1 LLGVSGPRRR
11 LDAELVRRGLSASRE
26 QAQGDISAGRVL
38 VAGAPAHKPA
48 RLVAPEEPI
57 VLVGPGPRF
66 VGRGG
71 EKLDAALDRF
81 GIDPAGRRCLDA
93 GASTGGFTDCLLQRG
108 ASVVVSVDVGYGQL
122 HERLR
127 ADPRVDNRERTNVRS
142 LDAAA
147 IGGPVQL
154 VVADLSF
161 VSLRTVLPTLV
172 SLAEPHADLLLLVK
186 PQFEAGRVEASKG
199 RGIIR
204 DPAVWRRVLGEVR
217 AASAVAGSAMMAAM
231 VSPITGADGNR
242 EFLVHCQV
250 GRHGDDPAQI
260 PLAGLDLAVAEAL
273 QRHGA
278 P

>member
-1 LLGVSGPRRR
+1 MPGPRRR
-11 LDAELVRRGLSASRE
+11 LDAELVRRGLAPSRE

-38 VAGAPAHKPA
+38 VAGATAHKPA

-57 VLVGPGPRF
+57 RLLGDGPRF

-71 EKLDAALDRF
+71 EKLDAALVRF
-81 GIDPAGRRCLDA
+81 GIDPTGRRAVDA

-108 ASVVVSVDVGYGQL
+108 ASSVVAVDVGYGQL

-127 ADPRVDNRERTNVRS
+127 ADPRVDNRERTNVRTLEPGS
-142 LDAAA
+142 
-147 IGGPVQL
+147 IGDPVDL

-161 VSLRTVLPTLV
+161 VSLRTVLPALV
-172 SLAEPHADLLLLVK
+172 ALATAGADLVLLVK
-186 PQFEAGRVEASKG
+186 PQFEAGRAEASRG
-199 RGIIR
+199 RGVIR
-204 DPAVWRRVLGEVR
+204 DPLVWRRVLEEVR
-217 AASAVAGSAMMAAM
+217 AAASEAGSAMMAVM

-242 EFLVHCQV
+242 EFLVHCRV
-250 GRHGDDPAQI
+250 GLSADDPTVL
-260 PLAGLDLAVAEAL
+260 PLAALDLAVAEAI

>member
-1 LLGVSGPRRR
+1 MSGPRRR
-11 LDAELVRRGLSASRE
+11 LDAELVRRGLAGSRE
-26 QAQGDISAGRVL
+26 QAQGEIGAGRVL

-57 VLVGPGPRF
+57 VVLGPAPRF

-108 ASVVVSVDVGYGQL
+108 ADRVVAVDVGYGQL

-127 ADPRVDNRERTNVRS
+127 DDPRVENRERTNVRA
-142 LDAAA
+142 LDPNAVGAFH
-147 IGGPVQL
+147 L

-161 VSLRTVLPTLV
+161 VSLRLVLPALV
-172 SLAEPHADLLLLVK
+172 ALAAPGADLVLLVK
-186 PQFEAGRVEASKG
+186 PQFEAGRAEASKG
-199 RGIIR
+199 RGVIR
-204 DPAVWRRVLGEVR
+204 DPVVWRRVLEKVRGTAAEV
-217 AASAVAGSAMMAAM
+217 GSAMMAAM

-242 EFLVHCQV
+242 EFLVHCRV
-250 GRHGDDPAQI
+250 GLAGGDPAEI
-260 PLAGLDLAVAEAL
+260 PTTGLDLAVAEAL
-273 QRHGA
+273 QRHGT

>member
-1 LLGVSGPRRR
+1 LLDVPGPRRR
-11 LDAELVRRGLSASRE
+11 LDAELVRRGLAPSRE

-38 VAGAPAHKPA
+38 VAGATANKPA

-57 VLVGPGPRF
+57 RLLGDGPRF

-71 EKLDAALDRF
+71 EKLDAALVRF
-81 GIDPAGRRCLDA
+81 GIDPTGRRAVDA

-108 ASVVVSVDVGYGQL
+108 ASSVVAVDVGYGQL

-127 ADPRVDNRERTNVRS
+127 ADPRVDNRERTNVRTLEPGS
-142 LDAAA
+142 
-147 IGGPVQL
+147 IGDPVDL

-161 VSLRTVLPTLV
+161 VSLRTVLPALV
-172 SLAEPHADLLLLVK
+172 ALATAGADLVLLVK
-186 PQFEAGRVEASKG
+186 PQFEAGRAEASRG
-199 RGIIR
+199 RGVIR
-204 DPAVWRRVLGEVR
+204 DPLVWRRVLEEVR
-217 AASAVAGSAMMAAM
+217 AAASEAGSAMMAVM

-242 EFLVHCQV
+242 EFLVHCRV
-250 GRHGDDPAQI
+250 GLSADDPAVL
-260 PLAGLDLAVAEAL
+260 PLAALDLAVAEAI

>member
-1 LLGVSGPRRR
+1 MTVRRR
-11 LDAELVRRGLSASRE
+11 LDAELVRRGLAPSRE

-38 VAGAPAHKPA
+38 VAGATAHKPA

-57 VLVGPGPRF
+57 RLLGDGPRF

-71 EKLDAALDRF
+71 EKLDAALVRF
-81 GIDPAGRRCLDA
+81 GIDPTGRRALDA

-108 ASVVVSVDVGYGQL
+108 AISVVAVDVGYGQL

-127 ADPRVDNRERTNVRS
+127 ADPRVDNRERTNIRTMPPDS
-142 LDAAA
+142 
-147 IGGPVQL
+147 IGGPVDL

-161 VSLRTVLPTLV
+161 VSLRAVLPALLAV
-172 SLAEPHADLLLLVK
+172 SAPGADLVLLVK
-186 PQFEAGRVEASKG
+186 PQFEAGRAEASKG
-199 RGIIR
+199 RGVIR
-204 DPAVWRRVLGEVR
+204 DPLVWRRVLEEVR
-217 AASAVAGSAMMAAM
+217 AAAAGAGSAMMAVM

-242 EFLVHCQV
+242 EFLVHCQA
-250 GRHGDDPAQI
+250 GRAEGDPAEI
-260 PLAGLDLAVAEAL
+260 PLAALDLAVAEAI